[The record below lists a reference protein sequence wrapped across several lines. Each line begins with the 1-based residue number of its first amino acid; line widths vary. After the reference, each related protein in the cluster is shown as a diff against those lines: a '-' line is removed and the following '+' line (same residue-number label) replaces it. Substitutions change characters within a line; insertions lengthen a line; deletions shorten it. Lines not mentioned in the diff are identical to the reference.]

1 MTATHPGHPIL
12 HFLNTVR
19 DDGKQRREN
28 SFADPAALQAILIA
42 AGLIGADHPT
52 PGPSQMQAL
61 LVLREAAYAVLSAI
75 AAART
80 PDREEDLMLEMTIKA
95 AVQDASLMFKPGR
108 LGVSAGPLGGIHDR
122 LALSLFDLLRADDLA
137 RLRECARCT
146 HLFID
151 HGRGPGRR
159 WCAMSRCGNR
169 TKAEAFR
176 RRKRAIG
183 A

>member
-1 MTATHPGHPIL
+1 MSTTHAGQPIL

-28 SFADPAALQAILIA
+28 SFADPADLHRMLID
-42 AGLIGADHPT
+42 AGLANADHPV
-52 PGPSQMQAL
+52 PGPAQMQSL
-61 LVLREAAYAVLSAI
+61 LALREAAYAVFSAI
-75 AAART
+75 AASRM
-80 PDREEDLMLEMTIKA
+80 PDREEALMLETTIKA
-95 AVQDASLMFKPGR
+95 AVQDAQLVFTPGQ

-122 LALSLFDLLRADDLA
+122 LALALFDLLRADDLA

-159 WCAMSRCGNR
+159 WCAMTRCGNR
-169 TKAEAFR
+169 AKLAAYR
-176 RRKRAIG
+176 RRQRDQVT
-183 A
+183 